1 MKITSWN
8 VNGLRS
14 PSQNIIDKKNNNLN
28 KDSNMYKLL
37 NEYDPDILCIG
48 ETKCQEKNED
58 TFNKIFPFKFNCWN
72 SSKEK
77 LGYSGV
83 CIFSKV
89 PFVNLGSIPGMEG
102 DNFGRNLLLDFDTF
116 ILCYVYVPNSGGGKD
131 IYRKEFWDEAIYNF
145 LKTNYNTEKPIIYCG
160 DLNVVADE
168 NDIYNPTPLRKG
180 VSPGTKKYE
189 REDFQSLLELGYF
202 DSHRLIYPEDK
213 LWTWWDP
220 RSKARLRDD
229 GWRLDYFLIS
239 TPQLLSSAIIHKYIY
254 GSDHCPISI
263 ELNI

>member
-77 LGYSGV
+77 
-83 CIFSKV
+83 
-89 PFVNLGSIPGMEG
+89 
-102 DNFGRNLLLDFDTF
+102 R
-116 ILCYVYVPNSGGGKD
+116 
-131 IYRKEFWDEAIYNF
+131 A
-145 LKTNYNTEKPIIYCG
+145 
-160 DLNVVADE
+160 
-168 NDIYNPTPLRKG
+168 
-180 VSPGTKKYE
+180 
-189 REDFQSLLELGYF
+189 
-202 DSHRLIYPEDK
+202 
-213 LWTWWDP
+213 
-220 RSKARLRDD
+220 
-229 GWRLDYFLIS
+229 
-239 TPQLLSSAIIHKYIY
+239 
-254 GSDHCPISI
+254 
-263 ELNI
+263 